1 MDGARRH
8 LGTVIVDEVDVHGS
22 KPTST
27 MSNGTGADE
36 DHSSTSRS
44 TLTTAADHAPATRP
58 VSVAIDPVALIITE
72 CITVTSAMRKHARWA
87 QSSVS
92 AILGGGAARRPPSSL
107 GSLSVGDDSDGG
119 QLATRWGLRG
129 KKGKSIQDNPLLS
142 AFARLRSQLKGC
154 RGMLFDLAHPRSAA
168 IDMFL
173 SQTFAPSTHPPFS
186 NLSCRSSVPHPPPL
200 LLPLWP

>member
-1 MDGARRH
+1 
-8 LGTVIVDEVDVHGS
+8 
-22 KPTST
+22 
-27 MSNGTGADE
+27 MSNGTGAD
-36 DHSSTSRS
+36 DGHSSRS
-44 TLTTAADHAPATRP
+44 SLTTAADYSPTATRA

-107 GSLSVGDDSDGG
+107 ASLAVGDDSDGG

-154 RGMLFDLAHPRSAA
+154 RGMPRDLSRAMYATIQLTP
-168 IDMFL
+168 
-173 SQTFAPSTHPPFS
+173 
-186 NLSCRSSVPHPPPL
+186 
-200 LLPLWP
+200 

>member
-1 MDGARRH
+1 
-8 LGTVIVDEVDVHGS
+8 
-22 KPTST
+22 
-27 MSNGTGADE
+27 MSNGIGAGEGD
-36 DHSSTSRS
+36 SSSASMTTVADYS
-44 TLTTAADHAPATRP
+44 TQTRP

-92 AILGGGAARRPPSSL
+92 AILGGGAARRPPSAL
-107 GSLSVGDDSDGG
+107 GSLGVGDDVDGG

-154 RGMLFDLAHPRSAA
+154 RGMAYMASRLVQQLIASHYRHPYR
-168 IDMFL
+168 
-173 SQTFAPSTHPPFS
+173 
-186 NLSCRSSVPHPPPL
+186 
-200 LLPLWP
+200 